1 MVIRAIPAQLVLTHL
16 AALVKLAPWVI
27 PATQDRKVLMVP
39 QDYKDSPVLL
49 GPRAILVP
57 MDLLAELALQDHAV
71 PRAKPVEPATQDA
84 PAGLAEQDAP
94 APPE

>member
-1 MVIRAIPAQLVLTHL
+1 LVILATPAQLVLKHL

-49 GPRAILVP
+49 GPQAILVP
-57 MDLLAELALQDHAV
+57 MDLLAELARQVPWV
-71 PRAKPVEPATQDA
+71 PRVKPVEPATQDA
-84 PAGLAEQDAP
+84 PAGLAEQDVP